1 MYGLTVWC
9 RFADCGYETNG
20 RRFFA
25 LSLDALLSD
34 IYIFTL
40 FILSLGKSFVCN
52 NTNLHCC
59 ASGGV
64 TLLIGT
70 LV

>member
-1 MYGLTVWC
+1 
-9 RFADCGYETNG
+9 
-20 RRFFA
+20 
-25 LSLDALLSD
+25 
-34 IYIFTL
+34 L

-52 NTNLHCC
+52 NTNLPCC

-64 TLLIGT
+64 ILLIGT